1 MSLLRDIQQ
10 QVGRW
15 SLKNFGPQL
24 AKHGSLKGAAL
35 LELAPLMG
43 LCEEVGELAEATTA
57 ADALDALGDIGIY
70 LLDYCSRA
78 GVDLAEVV
86 ATTGVDPKWYM
97 GPPSVGHISAAV
109 ALLQRAHLKQAQ
121 GIRGFDD
128 VMVFVTAQHKAVAV
142 LWVALNRCTELVE
155 LKDYT
160 TDILQ
165 PVARKVLKRDWVE
178 RPNDA
183 NEAEDVPEVSN
194 PVQ

>member
-1 MSLLRDIQQ
+1 MSLLRDIQK
-10 QVGRW
+10 QVGHW
-15 SLKNFGPQL
+15 SQNNFGTQL
-24 AKHGSLKGAAL
+24 AKYGSFAGVDL

-57 ADALDALGDIGIY
+57 ADALDALGDVGIY
-70 LLDYCSRA
+70 LMDYCSRA
-78 GVDLAEVV
+78 GVDIVDVV

-97 GPPSVGHISAAV
+97 GPPAVNHISAAV
-109 ALLQRAHLKQAQ
+109 AMLQRAHLKQAQ

-128 VMVFVTAQHKAVAV
+128 LAVFVNAQHMAIAV

-183 NEAEDVPEVSN
+183 NEVEEMPEMSN
-194 PVQ
+194 PV